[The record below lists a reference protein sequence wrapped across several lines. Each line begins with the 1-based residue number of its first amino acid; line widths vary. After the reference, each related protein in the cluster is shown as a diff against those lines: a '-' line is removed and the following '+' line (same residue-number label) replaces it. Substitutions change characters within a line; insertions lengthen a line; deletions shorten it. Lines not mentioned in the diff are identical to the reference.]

1 MSRSSALSGSR
12 RIPREPD
19 RAIQSVPTD
28 LINVPLRLSRH
39 TMPTREV
46 RAVCFHSVLNAP
58 TPLSRKLAVISETA
72 KILTDIINTKRS
84 LRLEVIIVVLI
95 AFEIII
101 MAYQIMM
108 R

>member
-1 MSRSSALSGSR
+1 MSVGEIPDSVDDANALKTCRS
-12 RIPREPD
+12 
-19 RAIQSVPTD
+19 
-28 LINVPLRLSRH
+28 
-39 TMPTREV
+39 
-46 RAVCFHSVLNAP
+46 F
-58 TPLSRKLAVISETA
+58 ISETA

>member
-1 MSRSSALSGSR
+1 MGGLPCRRAFSTRLRIIR
-12 RIPREPD
+12 RISIGSPRTITGIPSTQQSSYRIGEIPD
-19 RAIQSVPTD
+19 SVD
-28 LINVPLRLSRH
+28 D
-39 TMPTREV
+39 
-46 RAVCFHSVLNAP
+46 ANALK
-58 TPLSRKLAVISETA
+58 TCRSFISETA